1 MRTAY
6 VNKAVASVAPIVGV
20 TTVAPIAVTV
30 RRRVT
35 LREAKAGRT
44 SEEEIYYERDTWHA
58 LDVAVTVGCCSEG
71 RNNINICQSL
81 LKDQQVANQCKF
93 TCRSTKL
100 TWAPSWSSKCTHRR
114 QSYARAL

>member
-1 MRTAY
+1 VRTAY

-44 SEEEIYYERDTWHA
+44 SEEEIY
-58 LDVAVTVGCCSEG
+58 
-71 RNNINICQSL
+71 
-81 LKDQQVANQCKF
+81 
-93 TCRSTKL
+93 
-100 TWAPSWSSKCTHRR
+100 
-114 QSYARAL
+114 